1 MSGSKLISL
10 SDFHEQYR
18 NTELDKGVIDWMG
31 ERRGRGGS
39 AKRRRGRGGFP
50 SVICGAADA
59 SK

>member
-39 AKRRRGRGGFP
+39 AKGGEGEEGFHL
-50 SVICGAADA
+50 
-59 SK
+59 